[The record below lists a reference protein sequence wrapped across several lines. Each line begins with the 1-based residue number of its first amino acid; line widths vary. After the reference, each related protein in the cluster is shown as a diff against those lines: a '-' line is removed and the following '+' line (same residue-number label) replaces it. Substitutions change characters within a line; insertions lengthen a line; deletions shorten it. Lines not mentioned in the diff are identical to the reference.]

1 MFCNVVWNIGAK
13 GKSMSQHLKLVVFVQ
28 LYKSICGGSYLYFAR
43 KHTEIKF
50 LCIWLKVLSV
60 YWVGKIYSSCFI
72 TSSNSS
78 ISWPSCRGCSCR
90 GPGPLRAVG
99 AICRAGR
106 LHDGPAAGVR
116 LGKRCLG
123 PRRPWGFFL
132 LWRAPPAWGSCEFWV
147 RIPRIQQAG
156 MYWFWIP
163 LI

>member
-28 LYKSICGGSYLYFAR
+28 LYKSICGGSYLYFTR
-43 KHTEIKF
+43 KHTETKF
-50 LCIWLKVLSV
+50 LCIWLKV

-72 TSSNSS
+72 TSSISS
-78 ISWPSCRGCSCR
+78 ISWPSCRG
-90 GPGPLRAVG
+90 PGPLRAAG

-123 PRRPWGFFL
+123 PGRPWGFFL
-132 LWRAPPAWGSCEFWV
+132 WCAPPAWGSCEFWV
-147 RIPRIQQAG
+147 RIPWIQQAG
-156 MYWFWIP
+156 MYRFSIP